1 MQICFY
7 FEQDAPGHFFI
18 LSSFVSGFSYFLAC
32 NLRLQST
39 SGRPSQN
46 ICISIT
52 SSTAGSSKVPYE
64 TEPECHRTGTEWFL
78 WWNLP
83 NRRRAMIN
91 LSPPLKEVWL
101 HTALSSCLCKI
112 WERTS
117 LCSSMCLFCHGVS
130 AVWTFV
136 SCLCLVLAS
145 LYCVIVFTL
154 NCRDDVK

>member
-1 MQICFY
+1 MLLLWIRCTG
-7 FEQDAPGHFFI
+7 ALLFF

-46 ICISIT
+46 ICISIS
-52 SSTAGSSKVPYE
+52 SSTAGSSKVPWE
-64 TEPECHRTGTEWFL
+64 TGPECHRTGTEWFL

-112 WERTS
+112 WERAS

-136 SCLCLVLAS
+136 SCPCLVLAS
-145 LYCVIVFTL
+145 LYCVIVFIL
-154 NCRDDVK
+154 NCRADVK